1 MKCVIQDTFLN
12 LLFSL
17 LHVFLYLLLRRITQ
31 RLFIGVLECFIVFTR
46 HVEDKMIV
54 YLLIHFLNF
63 TWCLW
68 IPAQTGRIIRPIF
81 HHYLRMLFQMFLVST
96 EIVIPASMFDL
107 NRMKV
112 SRRNWFGFRNIYR
125 SWSLWTSLFLLIH
138 VRKILSMRSSLFC
151 IYSLFLLN
159 LIWVHNG

>member
-1 MKCVIQDTFLN
+1 MKCVIKDTFLN

-17 LHVFLYLLLRRITQ
+17 LHVLLYLLPCCITQ
-31 RLFIGVLECFIVFTR
+31 RLFIGALECLIVLTR

-68 IPAQTGRIIRPIF
+68 IPAQTRGIIRSIF
-81 HHYLRMLFQMFLVST
+81 HHNFRMLFQMLLVST
-96 EIVIPASMFDL
+96 KIVIPSMFDL

-112 SRRNWFGFRNIYR
+112 SGRNWFGSRNIYCSR
-125 SWSLWTSLFLLIH
+125 CLWTSLFLLIH
-138 VRKILSMRSSLFC
+138 VRKILSMRSTLFC